1 MSELWRRLRILF
13 RRDRFDRELDEEM
26 QFHLEMQA
34 EENRSSGISTEEAR
48 YAARRQFGNTL
59 LLRETSAD
67 IWVWRSLD
75 VLFQDVKYGLCI
87 LRKDPG
93 FTTTA
98 VLALA
103 LGIGVNTA
111 IFSLLDGVL
120 LRPLPY
126 PEPERLVLVW
136 EETPMFGLR
145 DSPASM
151 GNFMEW
157 RARNRVFQD
166 MGTLDNSS
174 YQLTGGGTPEQVNGA
189 IIMAGF
195 LRALGVQPL
204 LGRAFTQQDDQPGA
218 AKSLLLSHSF
228 WQQRFGGDRDVV
240 GHTMILD
247 NERYTIAGV
256 MPASFRFPDA
266 LTVLWTNAGA
276 AYSARDYANRGRHDF
291 LVAARLK
298 PGVSVEQANQD
309 IKAIA
314 AQLAREYPND
324 NGKIGAFVAPM
335 WEHFVSEVREVYYI
349 LLGAAGFILLIA
361 CANVANLLLSRA
373 ANRSREFAVRMA
385 LGVGRGNIVRQLLVE
400 NLLLSGIGGGL
411 GLLLST
417 QTFGFLKKLVP
428 ETASGIAAIQLDW
441 RVLAFTLLVASG
453 TAFLFGLA
461 PALESARPDLNY
473 ALKKA
478 GTRGSSGQR
487 SRLRD
492 ILAGGEVAL
501 AIVLLIGAGL
511 MIRTFAAVRGIDPG
525 FRTRNLLTLSTP
537 LAWQK
542 YGDRAKRNA
551 FYEQVIERIQA
562 LPGVISAG
570 YTTGVPLVFK
580 GYISSITPEYGGMA
594 GVWGQTRFRL
604 VTPRYLQTLGVPL
617 RRGCYLDERD
627 TATAP
632 QVALV
637 NETMARRFWAGQE
650 ALAKRFKNEQDGP
663 WITVVGVVGDIHQAG
678 LDVPPQPDMY
688 RPYQQEGNLASG
700 LLIRTVG
707 DPLTIAA
714 AAAAAAFGLSL
725 TSQVVRFY

>member
-75 VLFQDVKYGLCI
+75 VLFQDVKYGLRI
-87 LRKDPG
+87 LRKYPG

-145 DSPASM
+145 DSPTSM

-204 LGRAFTQQDDQPGA
+204 LGRAFTEQDDQPGA
-218 AKSLLLSHSF
+218 AKSLLLSHSL

-240 GHTMILD
+240 GRTMILD

-256 MPASFRFPDA
+256 MPANFRFPDA
-266 LTVLWTNAGA
+266 LTVLWTNTGA

-298 PGVSVEQANQD
+298 PGISLKQANQD

-324 NGKIGAFVAPM
+324 NGKIGAFVMLGEKKPPFRAPH
-335 WEHFVSEVREVYYI
+335 E
-349 LLGAAGFILLIA
+349 
-361 CANVANLLLSRA
+361 
-373 ANRSREFAVRMA
+373 RM
-385 LGVGRGNIVRQLLVE
+385 NE
-400 NLLLSGIGGGL
+400 
-411 GLLLST
+411 
-417 QTFGFLKKLVP
+417 
-428 ETASGIAAIQLDW
+428 
-441 RVLAFTLLVASG
+441 
-453 TAFLFGLA
+453 
-461 PALESARPDLNY
+461 
-473 ALKKA
+473 
-478 GTRGSSGQR
+478 
-487 SRLRD
+487 RL
-492 ILAGGEVAL
+492 
-501 AIVLLIGAGL
+501 
-511 MIRTFAAVRGIDPG
+511 
-525 FRTRNLLTLSTP
+525 
-537 LAWQK
+537 
-542 YGDRAKRNA
+542 
-551 FYEQVIERIQA
+551 
-562 LPGVISAG
+562 
-570 YTTGVPLVFK
+570 
-580 GYISSITPEYGGMA
+580 
-594 GVWGQTRFRL
+594 
-604 VTPRYLQTLGVPL
+604 
-617 RRGCYLDERD
+617 
-627 TATAP
+627 
-632 QVALV
+632 
-637 NETMARRFWAGQE
+637 
-650 ALAKRFKNEQDGP
+650 
-663 WITVVGVVGDIHQAG
+663 
-678 LDVPPQPDMY
+678 
-688 RPYQQEGNLASG
+688 
-700 LLIRTVG
+700 
-707 DPLTIAA
+707 
-714 AAAAAAFGLSL
+714 
-725 TSQVVRFY
+725 